1 MNKETGYL
9 EKEKQHA
16 LTAAREAGAIIRAVY
31 STNYT
36 VDYKDSRGNS
46 PVTIADRDANH
57 KIHEIL
63 QGGFPAY
70 GWLSEETVDS
80 PARLSRRRVWVVDPM
95 DGTKEFIQKIPEF
108 AVSIALVEDGVPIL
122 GVIYNPPLDQMY
134 WAVRGQGAWCGEQ
147 PLRVSPLA
155 RLTEATILS
164 SRSETKR
171 GEWDA
176 FKNAFKTRPTGSI
189 AYKLSLIGS
198 GEADATFTLVPK
210 NEWDICAGVLLVEE
224 AGGKVSNLDGT
235 PVAFNQPKTLLPGL
249 IASNT
254 LLHEQILELIG
265 QRTSGRS

>member
-1 MNKETGYL
+1 MKTEYL
-9 EKEKQHA
+9 EKEKRCA
-16 LTAAREAGAIIRAVY
+16 ITAAREAGAIIRAIY
-31 STNYT
+31 NTNYT
-36 VDYKDSRGNS
+36 VDYKDKRQDS
-46 PVTIADRDANH
+46 PVTIADRDADQ

-63 QGGFPAY
+63 QGTFPDY

-108 AVSIALVEDGVPIL
+108 AVSIALVEDGAPIL
-122 GVIYNPPLDQMY
+122 GVAYNPPLDQLY

-155 RLTEATILS
+155 QLAAATILS

-176 FKNAFKTRPTGSI
+176 FKDAFKTRPTGSI
-189 AYKLSLIGS
+189 AYKLSLIGG

-210 NEWDICAGVLLVEE
+210 NEWDICAGVLIVEE
-224 AGGKVSNLDGT
+224 AGGKVTNLDGT
-235 PVAFNQPKTLLPGL
+235 PVIFNQPKTLLPGL
-249 IASNT
+249 IASNC

-265 QRTSGRS
+265 KRPSDRH